1 MYQGSDDLWIFLA
14 AVSAEER
21 ARLCKV
27 VDGLDVVVEDA
38 ERVEELLTSLLAG
51 HTAAESFALLDGAG
65 VPVEIVDETFC
76 RSIFDDPA
84 AKASQLVTET
94 WSGSVGRFEDP
105 GLLVNLSPAACVI
118 QRGPSMCG
126 EHSREILLEHG
137 YSPAEIDDM
146 ATERVILEATATATA
161 TATTP

>member
-1 MYQGSDDLWIFLA
+1 MYQAADGLWVFLA

-21 ARLCKV
+21 ARLGKA
-27 VDGLDVVVEDA
+27 VDGLDAVIEDTGRVED
-38 ERVEELLTSLLAG
+38 LLTARLAG
-51 HTAAESFALLDGAG
+51 QTAAECFALLDGAG
-65 VPVEIVDETFC
+65 VPVEIIDETFC

-94 WSGSVGRFEDP
+94 WSGSVGRFEDA

-137 YSPAEIDDM
+137 YSPPEIDDM
-146 ATERVILEATATATA
+146 AAKRVILEATVTAPA
-161 TATTP
+161 P